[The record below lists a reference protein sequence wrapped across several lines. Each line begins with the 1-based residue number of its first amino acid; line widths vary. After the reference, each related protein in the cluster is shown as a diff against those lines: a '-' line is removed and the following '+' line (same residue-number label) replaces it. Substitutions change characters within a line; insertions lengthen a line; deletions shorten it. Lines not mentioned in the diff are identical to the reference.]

1 MEVPIVRAYRSLVAA
16 LALALTGCSA
26 LTGGYAAGEAAV
38 ITRKNPASL
47 VDPTRMGYSH
57 VVSVRNGTLVFI
69 AGQGPTD
76 AAGKAVGR
84 GDLRAQARQA
94 VDNILNA
101 LAALEAGPENILY
114 LRINVVG
121 YQPRMLMELAPELR
135 RLQGDGD
142 KPAASIFVGV
152 ESLIVPGTLIEI
164 ETVAAI

>member
-1 MEVPIVRAYRSLVAA
+1 MNLKHRLFVTLGTILF
-16 LALALTGCSA
+16 LAGCSPVRHGA
-26 LTGGYAAGEAAV
+26 DTGGV
-38 ITRKNPASL
+38 IIRRENPATL

-76 AAGKAVGR
+76 QAGKRVGR

-101 LAALEAGPENILY
+101 LASMSAGPENIVY

-121 YQPRMLMELAPELR
+121 YKPSMLMELAPELR
-135 RLQGDGD
+135 RLQGAEE
-142 KPAASIFVGV
+142 KPAASVFVGV